1 MSGIDAM
8 VADRPEHRSP
18 ATIARG
24 LLARWSEALD
34 FQAAI
39 ISYREADE
47 RDYRVLA
54 NHGYRPRVAEYL
66 TRDFADEP
74 GVFDIVR
81 SAYGSPLC
89 WEDVCGFRSTVTAKS
104 VLRPSGYHE
113 GSTIALEIEQ
123 RRITS
128 MLHVSFAR
136 DRVSE
141 LEREGLARLA
151 EQSRLVVD
159 DHRERQLFLL
169 SPRELEVMRYVAHGR
184 SNAEISAVLS
194 VSRRTVATHL
204 EHIFAKTGISSR
216 VVLAVRAVELG
227 LI

>member
-1 MSGIDAM
+1 
-8 VADRPEHRSP
+8 
-18 ATIARG
+18 
-24 LLARWSEALD
+24 
-34 FQAAI
+34 
-39 ISYREADE
+39 
-47 RDYRVLA
+47 
-54 NHGYRPRVAEYL
+54 
-66 TRDFADEP
+66 
-74 GVFDIVR
+74 
-81 SAYGSPLC
+81 
-89 WEDVCGFRSTVTAKS
+89 
-104 VLRPSGYHE
+104 
-113 GSTIALEIEQ
+113 
-123 RRITS
+123 
-128 MLHVSFAR
+128 
-136 DRVSE
+136 VSE

>member
-1 MSGIDAM
+1 
-8 VADRPEHRSP
+8 
-18 ATIARG
+18 
-24 LLARWSEALD
+24 
-34 FQAAI
+34 
-39 ISYREADE
+39 
-47 RDYRVLA
+47 
-54 NHGYRPRVAEYL
+54 
-66 TRDFADEP
+66 
-74 GVFDIVR
+74 
-81 SAYGSPLC
+81 
-89 WEDVCGFRSTVTAKS
+89 
-104 VLRPSGYHE
+104 
-113 GSTIALEIEQ
+113 
-123 RRITS
+123 